1 MENCCARVPVGI
13 LENPPQRLQVVRP
26 IVGSD
31 NEWDAAV
38 LVGLVVMSILTEFL
52 SFGLF
57 LYFSIETRKAY
68 CLISPWLCISTN
80 LSNLPAVETAFYISL
95 SKLSQTP
102 LPTPSNS

>member
-1 MENCCARVPVGI
+1 MTMENCCARVPVGI

-57 LYFSIETRKAY
+57 SEVLF
-68 CLISPWLCISTN
+68 CISPQRPERL
-80 LSNLPAVETAFYISL
+80 AA
-95 SKLSQTP
+95 
-102 LPTPSNS
+102 